1 MSFSTNSK
9 IANHSAG
16 NLVLSLVGDIHFVI
30 VSVITISVIILVI
43 STV

>member
-1 MSFSTNSK
+1 MSFSKNST
-9 IANHSAG
+9 IADLSIL
-16 NLVLSLVGDIHFVI
+16 NLVLSLVSDIHFVI

>member
-9 IANHSAG
+9 IASHSID
-16 NLVLSLVGDIHFVI
+16 NLVLSLVSDIHFVI